1 MPTVGAYQAKTRFS
15 ELVERVQ
22 KGERITITRYGEPVA
37 VLIPVESAPPSPL
50 DEVIRDIKSLRT
62 KNSLGDLNLK
72 EMIEEG
78 RE

>member
-62 KNSLGDLNLK
+62 QNSLGDLNLK

-78 RE
+78 RA

>member
-1 MPTVGAYQAKTRFS
+1 MPTVGAYQAKTKFS

-37 VLIPVESAPPSPL
+37 VLIPVESAPSSPL
-50 DEVIRDIKSLRT
+50 EEVIQDIKSLRQ
-62 KNSLGDLNLK
+62 KNSLGDLDLK

-78 RE
+78 RA